1 MLYFLLSGEHPF
13 SHTSFTSDL
22 EMSLLFLFLNVIF
35 SSFFI
40 FVKTDQQSNKHR
52 LVLSRFV
59 SFTHIILYLSPLL
72 ISLLSSNDGLINI
85 FFIISLPIVLEGDF
99 RVNDPLNTLGF
110 LILRFFIPEDP
121 ISFTDFQDVYLYLN
135 LVKDCYACFQQ
146 MSHHLY
152 FIPSY
157 PYSQYEA

>member
-1 MLYFLLSGEHPF
+1 MLHFLLSGERPF

-22 EMSLLFLFLNVIF
+22 EMSLLFLFLNAMF
-35 SSFFI
+35 SSLFI

-59 SFTHIILYLSPLL
+59 SFTRIILYLSPLL

-85 FFIISLPIVLEGDF
+85 FFIIWLPIVLKGDF
-99 RVNDPLNTLGF
+99 RVSDPLNTLGF
-110 LILRFFIPEDP
+110 LILLFFIPKDP
-121 ISFTDFQDVYLYLN
+121 ISFIDSHDIYLYLN